1 MRGYNRVIDCRFH
14 PKQETRTPMIL
25 SFYCDDTN
33 PYDAPPEALK
43 IFLDFT
49 ASEGIAGEASV
60 ILGYQ
65 WAGHGLLS
73 RPATKEQEVFLEQAQ
88 RAFDCGIDTHFELMT
103 HNGLFDF
110 AGLREPAGAIHEGLW
125 LYEPA
130 VSQAEYEAY
139 FENIIAEGGR
149 AGVRYTGLTWPGCG
163 CPACSQRYQELH
175 RQGITEP
182 NPGVW
187 QALLSL
193 AQRGR
198 FRGKTVPCFFGGA
211 LEHSSARLRAAG
223 GGCAIYELAPNAED
237 YLALWLNDP
246 AYASAD
252 YYISADGQ
260 SGRMIDLFRRGEPY
274 CLFYAH
280 WQGLNPLNGA
290 GWAAFTEVV
299 KRVQKHLKDQ
309 AIWMR
314 PSACAASLN
323 T

>member
-1 MRGYNRVIDCRFH
+1 
-14 PKQETRTPMIL
+14 MIL

-43 IFLDFT
+43 LFLDF
-49 ASEGIAGEASV
+49 ASAEGIAGEASV

-73 RPATKEQEVFLEQAQ
+73 RPAMKDQEAFLEQAR
-88 RAFDCGIDTHFELMT
+88 RAYDCGIDTHCELMT

-110 AGLREPAGAIHEGLW
+110 TRLEEPRGAIHEGLW

-130 VSQAEYEAY
+130 VSRAEYETY
-139 FENIIAEGGR
+139 FENILAEGERVGL
-149 AGVRYTGLTWPGCG
+149 RYTGLTWPGCG
-163 CPACSQRYQELH
+163 CPACERRYGALRE
-175 RQGITEP
+175 QGITEP
-182 NPGVW
+182 NPNAW
-187 QALLSL
+187 QALLNL
-193 AQRGR
+193 ARRGR

-211 LEHSSARLRAAG
+211 LEDCSARLRAARDD
-223 GGCAIYELAPNAED
+223 CAVYELAPNAED
-237 YLALWLNDP
+237 RFALWLNDP

-260 SGRMIDLFRRGEPY
+260 SGRMVDLFRQGAPY

-299 KRVQKHLKDQ
+299 KRVQKHFKNQ
-309 AIWMR
+309 AAWMR
-314 PSACAASLN
+314 PSAYTGSLYP
-323 T
+323 TTQET